1 MKMHTLIIHAPKSKC
16 NPTLGNCFADYF
28 RTGVGKDYVIGKG
41 NKSKLTI
48 PGSRLV
54 LLDKES
60 KLRAEGTLIKLV
72 PTKKTPQQ
80 RYDVHFE
87 DQKMVPYASVK
98 LNYYGI
104 AVLDC

>member
-1 MKMHTLIIHAPKSKC
+1 MKMRTLVIHAPKSKC
-16 NPTLGNCFADYF
+16 NPAFGNCFANYF
-28 RTGVGKDYVIGKG
+28 RTGIGKGYVIGKG

-60 KLRAEGTLIKLV
+60 KLRAEGTLTKLL

-87 DQKMVPYASVK
+87 GQKMVRYTPER
-98 LNYYGI
+98 
-104 AVLDC
+104 LDLIITALLY